1 MGQGIPEIEIAMD
14 ERIPS
19 ASAKSNRRPSDR
31 YFQRFKEDYGKEIG
45 EAENRGNQNQ
55 SDSVCDSN

>member
-31 YFQRFKEDYGKEIG
+31 YFQRFKEDHAKEIA
-45 EAENRGNQNQ
+45 EAQNRGNRYQ
-55 SDSVCDSN
+55 SDGMCDSN